1 MNGLMGCH
9 IPVTETFTVY
19 SILKWQ
25 QMNNFWLDL
34 EEQYNRNKSL
44 QKQNGKNKQIQLKLW
59 STTAMVSVK
68 WDWGGVKQAAD
79 AGWGD
84 LVLGRFSAGSIWCF
98 WCQLHLGTFP
108 IEATCRATCVEAIW
122 NIYMTVQRFQP
133 FFF

>member
-1 MNGLMGCH
+1 MGCH

-44 QKQNGKNKQIQLKLW
+44 EKQNGKNKQ
-59 STTAMVSVK
+59 MVSVK

-79 AGWGD
+79 ADWGD
-84 LVLGRFSAGSIWCF
+84 LVLGPFDAFDVNSI
-98 WCQLHLGTFP
+98 LEHFP
-108 IEATCRATCVEAIW
+108 
-122 NIYMTVQRFQP
+122 
-133 FFF
+133 

>member
-1 MNGLMGCH
+1 MGCH

-84 LVLGRFSAGSIWCF
+84 LVLGPFDAFDVNSN
-98 WCQLHLGTFP
+98 LEHFP
-108 IEATCRATCVEAIW
+108 
-122 NIYMTVQRFQP
+122 
-133 FFF
+133 